1 MATTWKTMQWS
12 SFSFVPY
19 HKGNIHGNGLDNK
32 SMGRRHIISSDIN
45 GDCSIRRSY
54 SARQMVRKSAA
65 LLLLRRARLAGRD
78 ESRVQFVPFSLE
90 ISGVWGPAA
99 ERFFRQ
105 MASHRRNLRDIDYF
119 HWSSH
124 SWRDFWLNAISV
136 CIARG
141 RGQIGTEV
149 ARTDVFHRQATHSRL
164 RGVKVRRH
172 TSTISTTL
180 IQFPLVRVGPSGPIV
195 SF

>member
-1 MATTWKTMQWS
+1 VPGVVGWSADGLTEYVVDARISWSVMSTSSAGGAATYHSPGDMARAGEREKEDNWS
-12 SFSFVPY
+12 EA
-19 HKGNIHGNGLDNK
+19 I
-32 SMGRRHIISSDIN
+32 
-45 GDCSIRRSY
+45 
-54 SARQMVRKSAA
+54 
-65 LLLLRRARLAGRD
+65 RRARLAGRD

-119 HWSSH
+119 HWSSQ

-149 ARTDVFHRQATHSRL
+149 ARTDVFHRQATHS
-164 RGVKVRRH
+164 V
-172 TSTISTTL
+172 
-180 IQFPLVRVGPSGPIV
+180 SG
-195 SF
+195 SEGEAS

>member
-1 MATTWKTMQWS
+1 MARAGEREKEDNWS
-12 SFSFVPY
+12 EA
-19 HKGNIHGNGLDNK
+19 I
-32 SMGRRHIISSDIN
+32 
-45 GDCSIRRSY
+45 
-54 SARQMVRKSAA
+54 
-65 LLLLRRARLAGRD
+65 RRARLAGRD
-78 ESRVQFVPFSLE
+78 ESRVKFVPFSLE

-119 HWSSH
+119 HWSSQ

-149 ARTDVFHRQATHSRL
+149 ARTDVFHRQATHS
-164 RGVKVRRH
+164 V
-172 TSTISTTL
+172 
-180 IQFPLVRVGPSGPIV
+180 SG
-195 SF
+195 SEGEAS